1 MAALTIVEHLNVFED
16 GGFGLCPR
24 SKAALVDHLLLQRC
38 EEAFHR
44 RIVQAL
50 ALAAHG
56 LREPSLLDQL
66 AIFLTGVLA
75 SPVGVV
81 DQPRHRTSAP

>member
-44 RIVQAL
+44 RIVQAFQ
-50 ALAAHG
+50 
-56 LREPSLLDQL
+56 EYQ
-66 AIFLTGVLA
+66 AIVEEQKA
-75 SPVGVV
+75 EIEAKNV
-81 DQPRHRTSAP
+81 A